1 MTKRIAIIP
10 ARGGS
15 KRIPNKNIADFCGK
29 PMITY
34 ILDVAEKSKLFD
46 VIHVSTDS
54 ERIAEI
60 VTSFGFPVDFMRP
73 INLSDDNTPI
83 MPVLKYV
90 VDTYHERG
98 VDFEEVSLLMACAPL
113 IEVNDLIEATKLL
126 HFHNNQMAVLGVAPY
141 PAPIE
146 WAYERQPDGLLVPVQ
161 PGMFSVRSQDMV
173 EKYFDAGMFGFFP
186 TKSILESEGA
196 GRDDQFIG
204 QTLPKYK
211 AIDIDEPEDWLLV
224 EAIYMGLDRARIKE

>member
-1 MTKRIAIIP
+1 MTQRIAIIP

-54 ERIAEI
+54 EIIAEI
-60 VTSFGFPVDFMRP
+60 VKSFGFPVDFMRP
-73 INLSDDNTPI
+73 INLSDDKTPI

-126 HFHNNQMAVLGVAPY
+126 QFHNNEMAVLGVAPY
-141 PAPIE
+141 SAPIE
-146 WAYERQPDGLLVPVQ
+146 WAYERHSDGLLVPIQ

-186 TKSILESEGA
+186 VKSILESEGA

-211 AIDIDEPEDWLLV
+211 AVDIDEPEDWLLV